1 MQQDQIANQKSM
13 SVHSGSESGLIEAS
27 ARSLVRGA
35 RLGSL
40 ATLDAAT
47 AAPYASLIACATGTD
62 GSPLFLISAL
72 AWHTRNLE
80 ADPRASVL
88 FAAEAGEQD
97 PLTLGRV
104 SLMGTAERI
113 HDPLARQRYLA
124 RHPGAAVYVDFADFG
139 FWRLAVERAH
149 HVGGFGKIST
159 LSGDALLLD
168 PARTASWNARIE
180 AVIAEINAG
189 EPDRLACIGASVSG
203 KSAEGWQIA
212 ACDPDGCDL
221 IAGDVTARLA
231 FREALDGP
239 EALAGV
245 IREFGAPHP
254 V

>member
-1 MQQDQIANQKSM
+1 M
-13 SVHSGSESGLIEAS
+13 SVHSGSESGVIEAS
-27 ARSLVRGA
+27 ARSLIRGA
-35 RLGSL
+35 RIGSL

-62 GSPLFLISAL
+62 GSPLFLISTL

-88 FAAEAGEQD
+88 FAAEAGEHD

-104 SLMGTAERI
+104 SLMGVANRI
-113 HDPLARQRYLA
+113 DDALARQRYLA
-124 RHPGAAVYVDFADFG
+124 RHPGAAVYADFTDFA

-149 HVGGFGKIST
+149 HVGGFGRIST
-159 LSGDALLLD
+159 LSADALLLD
-168 PARTASWNARIE
+168 AAMAANWSSRIE
-180 AVIAEINAG
+180 AVIGEINVA
-189 EPDRLACIGASVSG
+189 EPELLARIGASLSG
-203 KSAEGWQIA
+203 KQAEGWQIA

-231 FREALDGP
+231 FPQCLDAP

-245 IREFGAPHP
+245 IRELGAP
-254 V
+254 

>member
-1 MQQDQIANQKSM
+1 MYA
-13 SVHSGSESGLIEAS
+13 EFAEFGL
-27 ARSLVRGA
+27 
-35 RLGSL
+35 
-40 ATLDAAT
+40 
-47 AAPYASLIACATGTD
+47 
-62 GSPLFLISAL
+62 
-72 AWHTRNLE
+72 
-80 ADPRASVL
+80 
-88 FAAEAGEQD
+88 
-97 PLTLGRV
+97 
-104 SLMGTAERI
+104 
-113 HDPLARQRYLA
+113 
-124 RHPGAAVYVDFADFG
+124 
-139 FWRLAVERAH
+139 WRLAVERAH

-221 IAGDVTARLA
+221 IAGEVTARLA
-231 FREALDGP
+231 FREARDGP

-245 IREFGAPHP
+245 IREFGAPLP